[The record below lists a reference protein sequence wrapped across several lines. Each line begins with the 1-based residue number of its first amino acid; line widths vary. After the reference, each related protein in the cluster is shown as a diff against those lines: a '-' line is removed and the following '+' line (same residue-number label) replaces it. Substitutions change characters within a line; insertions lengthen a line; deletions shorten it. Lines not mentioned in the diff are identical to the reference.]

1 MDPTFC
7 AVIADIEIKKLNN
20 FIKNNNISADDAK
33 AIKYSRRLKKMS
45 RYNKA
50 QREKKKRLQKSL
62 EAEKE
67 QLRREYEGIIREVN
81 DLREAKLHLEIMQQL
96 DDLQEQS
103 EQRGGSG
110 NGSGSNQ
117 AATAAIIF

>member
-7 AVIADIEIKKLNN
+7 TVIADIEIKKLNN

-50 QREKKKRLQKSL
+50 QREKKKRLQKNL

-67 QLRREYEGIIREVN
+67 QLLKEYEGIIREVN

-103 EQRGGSG
+103 EQRSSTTT
-110 NGSGSNQ
+110 NNH
-117 AATAAIIF
+117 AATAAVIF

>member
-1 MDPTFC
+1 MEPAFC

-20 FIKNNNISADDAK
+20 FIKNNNISPDEAK

-50 QREKKKRLQKSL
+50 QREKKKRLQKCL

-67 QLRREYEGIIREVN
+67 KLQREYDRIINEV
-81 DLREAKLHLEIMQQL
+81 DALKETKLHYEVMQLL
-96 DDLQEQS
+96 DDLEKQ
-103 EQRGGSG
+103 
-110 NGSGSNQ
+110 
-117 AATAAIIF
+117 F